1 MKLEFGGEHSM
12 APSKTPR
19 STSRPKKEKIFHPD
33 SRKAGQLN
41 RVQLRKAKLADAASK
56 RTKKHSAQADL
67 YGFFYHAIP
76 PEGVLSLEELHS
88 IISNVWLTRHDDEL
102 EQERAARRK
111 GRPKSTKESKL
122 EEIKLRESEQYRTG
136 MDVPDLTHEATVE
149 LFRKWDQTEVAYIQL
164 LRFIRISSVDSTST
178 VVSKQGEHHS
188 LKESVHPQAVDEA
201 MVTDRDDTFLTELPS
216 RFASTIMTMD
226 GPLS

>member
-1 MKLEFGGEHSM
+1 MRL
-12 APSKTPR
+12 TP
-19 STSRPKKEKIFHPD
+19 
-33 SRKAGQLN
+33 
-41 RVQLRKAKLADAASK
+41 
-56 RTKKHSAQADL
+56 ADL

-136 MDVPDLTHEATVE
+136 MGKVE
-149 LFRKWDQTEVAYIQL
+149 YHSVLPL
-164 LRFIRISSVDSTST
+164 LIALRRC
-178 VVSKQGEHHS
+178 
-188 LKESVHPQAVDEA
+188 A
-201 MVTDRDDTFLTELPS
+201 
-216 RFASTIMTMD
+216 
-226 GPLS
+226 

>member
-1 MKLEFGGEHSM
+1 M
-12 APSKTPR
+12 APSKTPK
-19 STSRPKKEKIFHPD
+19 STSRPKKEKVFHPD
-33 SRKAGQLN
+33 SRKAGQLS

-56 RTKKHSAQADL
+56 RTQKHSAQADV

-76 PEGVLSLEELHS
+76 PEGTLSLEELHL

-111 GRPKSTKESKL
+111 GRPKSTRESKL

-136 MDVPDLTHEATVE
+136 MDVPDLTHEATVQ

-164 LRFIRISSVDSTST
+164 LRFIRISSVDSMTA
-178 VVSKQGEHHS
+178 VVSKQGEHYS
-188 LKESVHPQAVDEA
+188 LKQSVTAQASNEA
-201 MVTDRDDTFLTELPS
+201 MVTDHDDTLLVEPPS
-216 RFASTIMTMD
+216 RFASTMMMMD

>member
-1 MKLEFGGEHSM
+1 M
-12 APSKTPR
+12 APSKTPK
-19 STSRPKKEKIFHPD
+19 STSRAKKEKVFHPD

-56 RTKKHSAQADL
+56 RTKKHSAQADV

-76 PEGVLSLEELHS
+76 PEGTLSLEGLHS

-111 GRPKSTKESKL
+111 GRPKSTKELKL

-164 LRFIRISSVDSTST
+164 LRFIRISSVDSTSA

-188 LKESVHPQAVDEA
+188 LKEPVPLQAIHEA
-201 MVTDRDDTFLTELPS
+201 MVTDCNDTLLTEPPS
-216 RFASTIMTMD
+216 RFASTMMMMD